1 MCALALHHRAT
12 NKCELSKATIGIL
25 QTESIIIIIEGCS
38 SCSSSST
45 SMNLWFW
52 LQKRI
57 CIISAFNFRTKKT
70 LPHERSEK
78 HTLFL
83 SLIVEIRQH
92 RENPQ
97 IAERKPFNVREREC
111 YTHQENHQKMSTNS
125 FSPSLCLC
133 MYVIESHGICLC
145 VAWMM
150 TLIPNVSVL
159 MHVEMKLGPKLTK
172 NSFACTF
179 PANSFHAIPHLL
191 ITTEIINVE
200 ICSDATE
207 ISYVCVRT
215 SCRHSTS
222 VFVSVVCCQ
231 IFAKFISP
239 KRWSNGNRKYTLSSL
254 SMPWRCRFSWKWS
267 ALPSKPRNHLTTTF
281 QMRTKA
287 SITTQRISIGGN
299 YVPVLL
305 LLLRMFSFVSSNF
318 VPFNFRYQSHWNVH
332 SNVVCIIK
340 CRYFFPIIIFVVV
353 WFDVGA

>member
-1 MCALALHHRAT
+1 MR
-12 NKCELSKATIGIL
+12 
-25 QTESIIIIIEGCS
+25 IIKSNHWHFAKWKHWLIVWC
-38 SCSSSST
+38 SCSSNST

-78 HTLFL
+78 RILFL
-83 SLIVEIRQH
+83 SLIVNICQH

-97 IAERKPFNVREREC
+97 IAERNPFNVREREC

-207 ISYVCVRT
+207 ISYVCVRA

-222 VFVSVVCCQ
+222 VFVSVVKYLRNLFLQSADQMATESTHFQAPLCHDDVDFRENDQHSHQNRVTTWPQLSKCVRKQALQRNAYQLVVIMCQYYFCCCGC
-231 IFAKFISP
+231 SV
-239 KRWSNGNRKYTLSSL
+239 L
-254 SMPWRCRFSWKWS
+254 C
-267 ALPSKPRNHLTTTF
+267 H
-281 QMRTKA
+281 
-287 SITTQRISIGGN
+287 RISFRLTFGIN
-299 YVPVLL
+299 PIEMCT
-305 LLLRMFSFVSSNF
+305 RMRF
-318 VPFNFRYQSHWNVH
+318 
-332 SNVVCIIK
+332 
-340 CRYFFPIIIFVVV
+340 
-353 WFDVGA
+353 A